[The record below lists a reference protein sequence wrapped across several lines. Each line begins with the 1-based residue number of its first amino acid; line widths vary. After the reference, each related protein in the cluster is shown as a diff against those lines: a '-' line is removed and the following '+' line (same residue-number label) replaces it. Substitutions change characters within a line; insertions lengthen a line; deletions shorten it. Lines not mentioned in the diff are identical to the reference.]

1 MNESVRKVGVVVSEM
16 SNALQLQGET
26 ALLLRNKR
34 GALCLEIT
42 GPRHV
47 NAGQTPRS
55 FPPDAAARDHAAL
68 QTGLARCGVVQ

>member
-1 MNESVRKVGVVVSEM
+1 MFGRMELLFERCRMLAV
-16 SNALQLQGET
+16 AGET